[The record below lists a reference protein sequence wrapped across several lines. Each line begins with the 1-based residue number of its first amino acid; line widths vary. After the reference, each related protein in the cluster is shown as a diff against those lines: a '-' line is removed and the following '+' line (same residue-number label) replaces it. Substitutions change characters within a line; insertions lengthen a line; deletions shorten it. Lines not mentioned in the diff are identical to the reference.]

1 MNKIKLAITV
11 LLFSGNTAF
20 AGGIL
25 TNTNQ
30 NIAFNRNMARD
41 GIIGIDGVYSNPAG
55 VVFMDNGF
63 HLSFNWQMAFQTRS
77 IFTTNPDFALGMNND
92 GNTTKKFKGVANV
105 PIIPSLQAAYNTGR
119 WSLQTNIAITGGG
132 GKCEFSDG
140 IGSFESAV
148 GAIAHMLQ
156 PLGATGYDAE
166 GFMNGKQ
173 YYIGFTL
180 GAAYKLTDNL
190 SVYGGARLLY
200 GTASY
205 KARLNNIMVNTA
217 AGAIPF
223 GTFIDNANTTIAG
236 GIAQCAAGISQLEAG
251 IAQYQAA
258 GVPVPDELTTKL
270 AETQATKAQLEGSQK
285 SLQTLE
291 TYREGVSMMSDQSG
305 LGVAP
310 IIGVD
315 YKAGAFNFGAK
326 YEFKTRMRMKNNSTV
341 KEAHQIE
348 ALNKYRDGS
357 SVPEDQPALFTV
369 GGQWSVTPSV
379 RLMAG
384 YHLFFDK
391 SAHWYNHD
399 EKKLDGNTW
408 EYNAG
413 AEWDVNDKLLVSAGF
428 QKTNYGL
435 SDEYMNDMSFVV
447 SSYTYG
453 LGLRYKVSD
462 KVKVNVAYFQTNYD
476 TYKQDV
482 TPTATNATTHNDFTR
497 TNKVLGVGV
506 DLTF

>member
-1 MNKIKLAITV
+1 MTAAT
-11 LLFSGNTAF
+11 TAF

-63 HLSFNWQMAFQTRS
+63 HLSLNWQMAFQTRT
-77 IFTTNPDFALGMNND
+77 IKTTNPDFALGMDNN
-92 GNTTKKFKGVANV
+92 GQTTKEFEGTANAPV
-105 PIIPSLQAAYNTGR
+105 IPSIQAAYNWGR
-119 WSLQTNIAITGGG
+119 WSLQGNFAVTGGG
-132 GKCEFSDG
+132 GKCTFDDG

-148 GAIAHMLQ
+148 GAIASSLA
-156 PLGATGYDAE
+156 PLGATGYDVD
-166 GFMNGKQ
+166 GYMRGKQ
-173 YYIGFTL
+173 FYFGFTL
-180 GAAYKLTDNL
+180 GAAYKVTDNL
-190 SVYGGARLLY
+190 SLYGGARLLY

-217 AGAIPF
+217 AGAVPF
-223 GTFIDNANTTIAG
+223 GTFIDNANATLSG
-236 GIAQCAAGISQLEAG
+236 GIAQYAEGISQLEAG

-258 GVPVPDELTTKL
+258 GVPVPEDLTTKL
-270 AETQATKAQLEGSQK
+270 AQAQAAKAQLEGARQ
-285 SLQTLE
+285 SLAPLE

-305 LGVAP
+305 LGIAP
-310 IIGVD
+310 VVGID
-315 YKAGAFNFGAK
+315 YKVGNFNIGAK

-341 KEAHQIE
+341 KEAHQI
-348 ALNKYRDGS
+348 AAVNKYRDGS
-357 SVPEDQPALFTV
+357 SVPEDQPALLTV
-369 GGQWSVTPSV
+369 GAQWSVTPSV

-384 YHLFFDK
+384 YHQFFDK

-399 EKKLDGNTW
+399 ERKLDGNTW

-413 AEWDVNDKLLVSAGF
+413 AEWDVTDKLLVSAGF

-435 SDEYMNDMSFVV
+435 SDDYMNDMSFVV

-453 LGLRYKVSD
+453 LGIAYKLTD
-462 KVKVNVAYFQTNYD
+462 KMRLNVAYFQTNYD

-482 TPTATNATTHNDFTR
+482 TPVATNHSTHNDYTR
-497 TNKVLGVGV
+497 SNKVLGVGL
-506 DLTF
+506 DSDF